1 MLNPEIVLWL
11 VLVLSM
17 LGIAGLGVLVVWA
30 GAYTFSLRDDLDVAA
45 ELHHNVDRWDEDTQ

>member
-30 GAYTFSLRDDLDVAA
+30 GAYTFSRRDA
-45 ELHHNVDRWDEDTQ
+45 